1 MNHLNDSNK
10 YLDNKKYAAVC
21 NCQFREKDHM
31 QVIAKFNDIMNH
43 FTEKIEDT
51 KHLALVVS
59 NTVVFIHELYNE
71 LEGVQYR

>member
-1 MNHLNDSNK
+1 
-10 YLDNKKYAAVC
+10 
-21 NCQFREKDHM
+21 M

-71 LEGVQYR
+71 LEGLQYR